1 MDPMRILKALSNENR
16 LQILQWLDNPSD
28 NFPPQEQEDI
38 EEVGVCVDFI
48 RQKAGVSQSTT
59 SQYLS
64 KLQDAGLVTSERIGQ
79 WTYYQRNEETIQQ
92 FADFVRN
99 EL

>member
-1 MDPMRILKALSNENR
+1 MEPMKVIKALCNENR
-16 LQILQWLDNPSD
+16 LQILQWLDNPTE

-59 SQYLS
+59 SQYMS
-64 KLQDAGLVTSERIGQ
+64 KLQDAELVTSERIGQ

-92 FADFVRN
+92 FAEFVRDD
-99 EL
+99 L

>member
-1 MDPMRILKALSNENR
+1 MDALRVIKALCNENR
-16 LQILQWLDNPSD
+16 LKIIQWLKNPSE

-59 SQYLS
+59 SQYMA
-64 KLQDAGLVTSERIGQ
+64 KLQNADLVTSERIGQ
-79 WTYYQRNEETIQQ
+79 WTYYQRNEETIEE
-92 FADFVRN
+92 FADFIQN

>member
-48 RQKAGVSQSTT
+48 RQKADVSQSTT
-59 SQYLS
+59 SQYMS
-64 KLQDAGLVTSERIGQ
+64 KLQDAELVTSERIGQ

>member
-1 MDPMRILKALSNENR
+1 MDPMRIFKALSNQNR
-16 LQILQWLDNPSD
+16 LQILQWLDNPID

-38 EEVGVCVDFI
+38 EEVGVCVDLI

-64 KLQDAGLVTSERIGQ
+64 KLQDAALVTSERIGQ

-99 EL
+99 DL

>member
-16 LQILQWLDNPSD
+16 LQILQWLDDPSD

-59 SQYLS
+59 SQYMS
-64 KLQDAGLVTSERIGQ
+64 KLQDAELVTSERIGQ
-79 WTYYQRNEETIQQ
+79 WTYYQRNEKTIQQ
-92 FADFVRN
+92 FAEFVRN

>member
-1 MDPMRILKALSNENR
+1 MEPMKVIKALCNENR
-16 LQILQWLDNPSD
+16 LRILQWLDDPSE

-38 EEVGVCVDFI
+38 EKVGVCVDYI
-48 RQKAGVSQSTT
+48 REKAGVSQSTT

-64 KLQDAGLVTSERIGQ
+64 KLQEADLVTSQRIGQ
-79 WTYYQRNEETIQQ
+79 WTYYQRNEETIQE
-92 FADFVRN
+92 FAEFVQN

>member
-1 MDPMRILKALSNENR
+1 MDPMRVIKALCNENR
-16 LQILQWLDNPSD
+16 LQILQWLDNPTE

-48 RQKAGVSQSTT
+48 RQKTGVSQSTT
-59 SQYLS
+59 SQYMS
-64 KLQDAGLVTSERIGQ
+64 KLQDADLVTSERIGQ
-79 WTYYQRNEETIQQ
+79 WTYYKRNEETIQE
-92 FADFVRN
+92 FADFVRD

>member
-1 MDPMRILKALSNENR
+1 MRILKALSNENR

>member
-1 MDPMRILKALSNENR
+1 MDALRVIKALCNENR
-16 LQILQWLDNPSD
+16 LKILQWLKNPSEH
-28 NFPPQEQEDI
+28 FPPQEHEDI

-59 SQYLS
+59 SQYMA
-64 KLQDAGLVTSERIGQ
+64 KLQNADLVTSERIGQ
-79 WTYYQRNEETIQQ
+79 WTYYQRNEETIQE
-92 FADFVRN
+92 FADFVQN